1 MEETINSIKER
12 AATLEGFGDVLENLY
27 KNLRYY
33 QHEDEET
40 GEVVDDNDMW
50 SKGRAQAYRSAIE
63 AVKKLAGVK

>member
-1 MEETINSIKER
+1 MEETINSIKEK
-12 AATLEGFGDVLENLY
+12 AAMLEGYGDVLENLA

-40 GEVVDDNDMW
+40 GAMVDDTDTW
-50 SKGRAQAYRSAIE
+50 SRGRANAYRSAIE